1 MGIDSRVQA
10 SGQKKSILVCL
21 TWKEPWMK
29 SPVASVVPWPQPSHH
44 RVWTSVS
51 SAKGEDWTKW
61 TQVGL
66 SGSKR
71 HCPSGQKNPWCHFS
85 SPAVPWRGSR
95 GSGRLLS
102 QSHYQ
107 SGLQASWRVGTHL
120 HAQARSSSASALPL
134 FFTCPVPGAH
144 PTALSDA
151 HGPQS
156 LPPSH
161 RHTQNRRRRW
171 FKRIGL
177 LACGMD
183 LLVSP
188 CTDATLI

>member
-21 TWKEPWMK
+21 TQKEPWMK

-44 RVWTSVS
+44 HVWTSVS

-107 SGLQASWRVGTHL
+107 SGLQASWRWAHTSMLRPGPPL
-120 HAQARSSSASALPL
+120 PQLCLSSS
-134 FFTCPVPGAH
+134 H
-144 PTALSDA
+144 ALSP
-151 HGPQS
+151 GLTR
-156 LPPSH
+156 LP
-161 RHTQNRRRRW
+161 
-171 FKRIGL
+171 
-177 LACGMD
+177 
-183 LLVSP
+183 
-188 CTDATLI
+188 